1 MSDLRIR
8 KLEDWVTAALR
19 ARARRHGH
27 SLEEELRV
35 LLREDVQR
43 EKKALADRA
52 TARLDKLRQ
61 KYGTFSD
68 SAALIREDR
77 DARG

>member
-1 MSDLRIR
+1 MAQFL
-8 KLEDWVTAALR
+8 AATNKD
-19 ARARRHGH
+19 
-27 SLEEELRV
+27 V
-35 LLREDVQR
+35 LR

-52 TARLDKLRQ
+52 AARLDRLRQ

-68 SAALIREDR
+68 SAALIRADR